1 MVSLADR
8 IKKIDEE
15 NTELNLDGLQKPDLS
30 LLKEKAGMITGA
42 FLREKMS
49 LKKPF
54 RAELERVQNQQPVF
68 SAHYARPLQAPAQR
82 Q

>member
-30 LLKEKAGMITGA
+30 LLKEKADIITGTV
-42 FLREKMS
+42 LQEKI
-49 LKKPF
+49 
-54 RAELERVQNQQPVF
+54 
-68 SAHYARPLQAPAQR
+68 PLG
-82 Q
+82 